1 MHSDLHLLLCVDC
14 VWTDWKPG
22 QCSVTCGLGI
32 RIDTRSKLIEEKNR
46 GTCLGESSITS
57 ECQDQTCSGHI
68 DRAILFL
75 WYFFIFDCITNHINL
90 FLFFWTMSKDED
102 YVESELIEYIEY
114 IDHQFTS
121 ENISGTGKE
130 KNTTNKSNKGTNN
143 SISFQYHLF

>member
-1 MHSDLHLLLCVDC
+1 MKQTVVSLGYHKTRMRHPFAKSIISFPQKKTIHYFYLDLHLLVCVDC

-68 DRAILFL
+68 DRVL
-75 WYFFIFDCITNHINL
+75 IF
-90 FLFFWTMSKDED
+90 
-102 YVESELIEYIEY
+102 
-114 IDHQFTS
+114 
-121 ENISGTGKE
+121 
-130 KNTTNKSNKGTNN
+130 
-143 SISFQYHLF
+143 